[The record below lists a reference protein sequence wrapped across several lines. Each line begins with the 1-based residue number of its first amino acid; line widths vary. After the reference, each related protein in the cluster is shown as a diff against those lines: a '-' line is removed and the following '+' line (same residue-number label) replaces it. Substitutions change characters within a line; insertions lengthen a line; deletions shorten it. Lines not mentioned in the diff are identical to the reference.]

1 MPATNTQARITPIKV
16 ADSVP
21 GCVACSGR
29 RGCCARTRRATA
41 AAPTSA
47 TTPSAARPATR
58 SANAPGAN
66 ADTLNADTSASIS
79 QPTTSL
85 MAAALMAITP
95 SAVRVSLNSIMMRPS
110 TGIAVIENAVATN
123 STKPR
128 RLSVPVSSRG
138 IASASSAP
146 SANGASRPAAATAHT
161 MRRCVRSARC
171 EKSNSSPIWN
181 ISSSKPTCD
190 RMFSGSAGVERNT
203 HSKVCGK
210 AAPNSD
216 GPSST
221 PVRISPTTAAWPRC
235 CASAPPTRAAS
246 TMIANCSSVKNSS
259 DSVACTPLPTTPC
272 PR

>member
-1 MPATNTQARITPIKV
+1 MPAANTQARITPINV

-21 GCVACSGR
+21 ACVACSVVPRLLRTNPTSNGR
-29 RGCCARTRRATA
+29 STHQATA
-41 AAPTSA
+41 
-47 TTPSAARPATR
+47 PSAARPATR
-58 SANAPGAN
+58 SANAPGAK

-123 STKPR
+123 STKPK

-138 IASASSAP
+138 IHSASSAP
-146 SANGASRPAAATAHT
+146 SANGANRPAAATAHT
-161 MRRCVRSARC
+161 MRRCVRSASC

-190 RMFSGSAGVERNT
+190 RMFSGSAGVDRNT
-203 HSKVCGK
+203 HSKACGK
-210 AAPNSD
+210 ATPKRD

-221 PVRISPTTAAWPRC
+221 PVRISPTTA
-235 CASAPPTRAAS
+235 
-246 TMIANCSSVKNSS
+246 
-259 DSVACTPLPTTPC
+259 D
-272 PR
+272 